1 MSSKFRR
8 YLLSSLM
15 IGVVGMPMSLSAGP
29 SPLADAGQPMTVV
42 LDVALDAGTLSY
54 SRAEAATSGPQR
66 GDTYVVNGFVYP
78 AYSIPGGDATLSF
91 TPGMDG
97 SVGTIVISGVFMSD
111 AAGLAPG
118 DALVTTSTHVFALDN
133 ADGLI
138 TQGMDGAYPQIR
150 AMLGGT
156 GQFSGA
162 IGQVSEE
169 LLGTNSSGGAT
180 VRLTFQLIRLNPQDN
195 SATSAA
201 LKQAAAKQKMR
212 AARRP
217 R

>member
-8 YLLSSLM
+8 YFLSSLM
-15 IGVVGMPMSLSAGP
+15 IGMVTTPMSLSAGP
-29 SPLADAGQPMTVV
+29 SPPADTGQSTTLV

-54 SRAEAATSGPQR
+54 SRADAATSGPQR

-78 AYSIPGGDATLSF
+78 AFSVPGGDATASF
-91 TPGMDG
+91 TPGNDG
-97 SVGTIVISGVFMSD
+97 SVGTIVITGVFMTD
-111 AAGLAPG
+111 ATALAPG
-118 DALVTTSTHVFALDN
+118 DAPAMASTHVFALAN
-133 ADGLI
+133 GDGLI
-138 TQGMDGAYPQIR
+138 TQGIDGGYPQIR
-150 AMLGGT
+150 ALLGGT

-180 VRLTFQLIRLNPQDN
+180 LRLTFQLIRLNPQDN

-201 LKQAAAKQKMR
+201 LKQAATKQKMR
-212 AARRP
+212 AARRL